1 MGLFLNLEKI
11 CSFSAGAMG
20 VGYIG
25 YENSGT
31 FFRFDEFFIRNWALF
46 RHHGNFVAISQI
58 MQ

>member
-11 CSFSAGAMG
+11 CSFSEGAMG

-31 FFRFDEFFIRNWALF
+31 FFRFDEFFSLF
-46 RHHGNFVAISQI
+46 DTLCGPAVFL
-58 MQ
+58 M